1 MNEAVISPPCFTVTC
16 ESVRPASS
24 SDAPRSQWPLR
35 SLPAYSDARLRQLVD
50 ECLHELE
57 MAAMESD
64 DLEAACTRA
73 ENVIA
78 AFPILAARTE

>member
-1 MNEAVISPPCFTVTC
+1 MEDDFKRSLQHRSS
-16 ESVRPASS
+16 SVRL
-24 SDAPRSQWPLR
+24 RLGLLR

>member
-1 MNEAVISPPCFTVTC
+1 
-16 ESVRPASS
+16 
-24 SDAPRSQWPLR
+24 
-35 SLPAYSDARLRQLVD
+35 LPAYSDARLRQLVD

-73 ENVIA
+73 GNVIA
-78 AFPILAARTE
+78 AFPILAAGTE